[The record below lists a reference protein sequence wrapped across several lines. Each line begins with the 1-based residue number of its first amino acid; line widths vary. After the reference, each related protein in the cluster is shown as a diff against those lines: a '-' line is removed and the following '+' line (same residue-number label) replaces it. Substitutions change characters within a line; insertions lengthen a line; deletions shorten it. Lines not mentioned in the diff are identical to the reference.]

1 VGAGCGA
8 NRLGYWQCGQ
18 RLTSLRPQLVSTGT
32 SAGRAI
38 AVYSIVKR
46 AIDLIAA
53 VGGLL
58 FLWPLLVVTALLVRW
73 RLGTPVLF
81 RDERVGLGERTFQV
95 FKFRTMSN
103 ARNSEGRLLPDGQ
116 RLTRFGLWLRSWSLD
131 ELPQLINVMR
141 GEMSLVGPRP
151 LPVRYLPRYSERQR
165 RRHEMKPGIT
175 GLAQV
180 RGRNDLAWP
189 EKLELDVQYVENRSL
204 LLDFRILCETFSRVI
219 RRSGVRASGG
229 VEVAEFLGNHPCGSK
244 ADSGQ

>member
-1 VGAGCGA
+1 MSI
-8 NRLGYWQCGQ
+8 R
-18 RLTSLRPQLVSTGT
+18 T

-38 AVYSIVKR
+38 AVYSIGKR

-58 FLWPLLVVTALLVRW
+58 FLWPILAVTALLVRW
-73 RLGTPVLF
+73 RLGPPVLF
-81 RDERVGLGERTFQV
+81 CDERVGLGGRAFRI

-131 ELPQLINVMR
+131 ELPQLINVLR
-141 GEMSLVGPRP
+141 GDMSLIGPRP
-151 LPVRYLPRYSERQR
+151 LPVRYLPRYSARQR

-180 RGRNDLAWP
+180 RGRNDLTWP
-189 EKLELDVQYVENRSL
+189 EKLEFDVYYVEHHSL
-204 LLDFRILCETFSRVI
+204 SLDLRILFETVHRVI
-219 RRSGVRASGG
+219 RRSGVRASGN
-229 VEVAEFLGNHPCGSK
+229 VEVTEFMGDSAAGRHPGGS
-244 ADSGQ
+244 AVVEARPTN